1 MLGGRLDQGER
12 AHVMTRV
19 DEVMREALWIVRY
32 ASSLAEFGARYLLVT
47 RPGLGAAGQTT
58 SVLFFERCHIA

>member
-12 AHVMTRV
+12 AHVMV